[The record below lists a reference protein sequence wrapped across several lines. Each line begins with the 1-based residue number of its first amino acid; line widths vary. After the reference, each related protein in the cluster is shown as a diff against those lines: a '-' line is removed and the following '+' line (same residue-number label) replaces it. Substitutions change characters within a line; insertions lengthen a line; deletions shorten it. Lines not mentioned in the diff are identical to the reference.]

1 MKDNKLRRYIENNEE
16 ELLLNYIHEEAE
28 KVYNIKEVL
37 DINEDEDSE
46 VSLC

>member
-1 MKDNKLRRYIENNEE
+1 MKDNKLRRYIENNDE
-16 ELLLNYIHEEAE
+16 ELLLNFIHEEAN
-28 KVYNIKEVL
+28 KVYNITGIL